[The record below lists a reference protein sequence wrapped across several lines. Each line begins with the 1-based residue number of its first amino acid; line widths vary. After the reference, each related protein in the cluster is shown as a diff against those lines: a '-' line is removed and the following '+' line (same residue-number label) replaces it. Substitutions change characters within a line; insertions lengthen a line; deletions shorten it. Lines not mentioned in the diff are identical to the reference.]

1 MPKQRSEK
9 YIDKYEVLGEI
20 GRGGMGAVYKA
31 LHSHFKKYVAI
42 KEILPDV
49 ANDAGMQRQFEHEA
63 ELLARLPS
71 HPNIV
76 TVRDALVWNGR
87 FYIVMDYIEGDPLSD
102 ILRRG
107 AIDPESSAVL
117 LSQILSGLDAIHGAG
132 ILHRDIKSSNI
143 LIDSEATAYISDFG
157 IAERMGKPSD
167 SEARATAKYAAPEL
181 LDQRLGRGG
190 LDQQIDIYATG
201 MVALEM
207 LLGESGFRE
216 SFSEVY
222 NGSPDGVAERWFS
235 WHTNMART
243 LPGLNEINHSIPKA
257 LASVVER
264 MLAKDVNIRY
274 RHASEAR
281 RDLAACMNVPQQ
293 ERNRRIGPSA
303 DDPTLPIDRMRR
315 GGGRSADIGPADRET
330 MKSRT
335 LNRSQHPPV
344 SNPSGPLQN
353 IPPWAKWAG
362 GAALLLVALTV
373 VLFVAT
379 RNTEGFT
386 LIVHDAPLGSDVYID
401 DVRRGITSADGSIKV
416 WGLRT
421 GSREVR
427 VLQDGKVLY
436 NDKVLGENGGKKEI
450 TVTGVAPVTAVI
462 EYRGTMVLIPA
473 GDFEMGD
480 DNHMPDEK
488 PRHKISL
495 PDYYIDK
502 FEVSNSQYKEFCAAT
517 GHAPPVNPDFD
528 GQYFENNPDSPVLG
542 VSWDDATAY
551 ARWAKKHVA
560 TEAEWEKAASW
571 DPKTNTKR
579 QWPWGDNPVQGRANI
594 ATNRTIATSQ
604 SSDDVSSYGVYNMAG
619 NVGEWVD
626 DLYGPYPG
634 GQVSSSNDRVMRG
647 ASFHEISLDDGR
659 TTRRFHFP
667 AGKKSNAQE
676 DFLTGF
682 RCAVSASDPALREYL
697 RMQR

>member
-31 LHSHFKKYVAI
+31 VHSHFKKYVAI
-42 KEILPDV
+42 KEILSDV
-49 ANDAGMQRQFEHEA
+49 ANNAGLQRQFEHEA

-76 TVRDALVWNGR
+76 TVRDALVWNER
-87 FYIVMDYIEGDPLSD
+87 FYIVMDYIEGDALSD

-107 AIDPESSAVL
+107 AIDPESSAGL

-143 LIDSEATAYISDFG
+143 LIDSEGTAYISDFG

-190 LDQQIDIYATG
+190 LDQQIDIYAAG
-201 MVALEM
+201 MVAFEM
-207 LLGESGFRE
+207 LLGDSGFRE
-216 SFSEVY
+216 TFAEVY

-243 LPGLNEINHSIPKA
+243 LPGLNEINNSIPKP

-274 RHASEAR
+274 RHASDVR
-281 RDLAACMNVPQQ
+281 RDLAACMNVPQP
-293 ERNRRIGPSA
+293 ERSRRIGPPS
-303 DDPTLPIDRMRR
+303 DDPTMPIDRMRR
-315 GGGRSADIGPADRET
+315 GGGRSADIVPADRVTGESPT
-330 MKSRT
+330 V
-335 LNRSQHPPV
+335 NRSQRMPASKPP
-344 SNPSGPLQN
+344 GPLQN

-362 GAALLLVALTV
+362 GAALLLVTLTV

-436 NDKVLGENGGKKEI
+436 NDKVLGENGGKKDI
-450 TVTGVAPVTAVI
+450 TVIGVAPVTSVI

-488 PRHKISL
+488 PRHKVSL

-502 FEVSNSQYKEFCAAT
+502 FEVSNSQYKEFCNAT
-517 GHAPPVNPDFD
+517 GHKPPVNPAFD
-528 GQYFENNPDSPVLG
+528 QEYFENNPDSPVMG
-542 VSWDDATAY
+542 MSWDDATAY
-551 ARWAKKHVA
+551 ARWAKKHLA

-571 DPKTNTKR
+571 EPKTNTKR
-579 QWPWGDNPVQGRANI
+579 QWPWGDNPEPGRANI
-594 ATNRTIATSQ
+594 GTSRTIANGQ
-604 SSDDVSSYGVYNMAG
+604 SSADVSSYGVCNMAG
-619 NVGEWVD
+619 NLGEWVD
-626 DLYGPYPG
+626 ALYGPYPG

-647 ASFHEISLDDGR
+647 ASFHESSLDDGR

-667 AGKKSNAQE
+667 AGTKSDAEN
-676 DFLTGF
+676 DFVIGF

-697 RMQR
+697 RVQR